1 MMKSVQNGPNIYPG
15 ANFVG
20 QYTNGRMKMIDLN
33 SLEQQKRILLSYNLL
48 STSTNEQKIVYR
60 HVVNGDVVLLN
71 RQPTLHRPR

>member
-1 MMKSVQNGPNIYPG
+1 MMKNVQNGPNKYPG

-20 QYTNGRMKMIDLN
+20 QYQNGRMRLIDLN
-33 SLEQQKRILLSYNLL
+33 TLDEKKREELSYNLL
-48 STSTNEQKIVYR
+48 STSLLDQKIVYR